1 MKIVQ
6 HTNWISADVQARI
19 DTPPIPLINME
30 LEEERASNIIKAK
43 LRKPLALATSE
54 TCNIAIVTL
63 ENSQPEEFLA
73 LLNNFKIAIYRTGT
87 ASVAGQ
93 INWLRMMLR
102 GEALIDFHK
111 WSSHNNDMKNSHLK
125 HITEGLLEYS
135 PPINPLYNQERV
147 MHHSICK
154 PWILPF

>member
-19 DTPPIPLINME
+19 DTPPIPLINVE

-54 TCNIAIVTL
+54 TCNIDIVTL

-73 LLNNFKIAIYRTGT
+73 LLNNFKIAVYRTGT
-87 ASVAGQ
+87 TSVVGQ
-93 INWLRMMLR
+93 IN
-102 GEALIDFHK
+102 
-111 WSSHNNDMKNSHLK
+111 
-125 HITEGLLEYS
+125 
-135 PPINPLYNQERV
+135 
-147 MHHSICK
+147 
-154 PWILPF
+154 